1 MDSHGH
7 AFGSKRNGKR
17 GCNHQH
23 ATASSSHLAAAAAV
37 RAK

>member
-7 AFGSKRNGKR
+7 TFGSKRNGKR
-17 GCNHQH
+17 GRNHQH
-23 ATASSSHLAAAAAV
+23 ATASSSHLTAAVAV